1 MEAHGGGG
9 VMKIKTILAA
19 FGTMMLAG
27 ALAAPAGA
35 QTLKEMLYD
44 PGFLK
49 PIDSTLKVEKGQAAP
64 DFTLPAIS
72 GEKIQLS
79 QYRGKKNVVISFV
92 PAAFTPV
99 CSDQWPGY
107 NIARGL
113 FEQHDA
119 ILLGITVDSI
129 PALYAWTR
137 QMGSELWFP
146 VLSDFWPHGEVA
158 SKYGVLRSDGVSERA
173 LIFID
178 KKGIIRDIL
187 VADINQRPSLESCAI
202 ALDKLN
208 PK

>member
-1 MEAHGGGG
+1 
-9 VMKIKTILAA
+9 MKPMAAA
-19 FGTMMLAG
+19 FCGAMLLVAVCV
-27 ALAAPAGA
+27 PAGA
-35 QTLKEMLYD
+35 QSLRDTLYD

-49 PIDSTLKVEKGQAAP
+49 PTDSTLKVAVGQPAP
-64 DFTLPAIS
+64 DFALPSIA
-72 GEKIQLS
+72 GDTVRLS
-79 QYRGKKNVVISFV
+79 QFRGKKNVVISFV

-107 NIARGL
+107 NMARGL

-146 VLSDFWPHGEVA
+146 VLSDFWPHGAVA
-158 SKYGVLRSDGVSERA
+158 STFGLLRSDGVSERA

-178 KKGIIRDIL
+178 KEGVIRDIL
-187 VADINQRPSLESCAI
+187 VSDINTRPDLESCA
-202 ALDKLN
+202 LGLEKLN
-208 PK
+208 PKK

>member
-1 MEAHGGGG
+1 M
-9 VMKIKTILAA
+9 KTIVMAFAWRPGLLAV
-19 FGTMMLAG
+19 TV
-27 ALAAPAGA
+27 PSGA
-35 QTLKEMLYD
+35 QTLKDSIYN
-44 PGFLK
+44 PGVLK
-49 PIDSTLKVEKGQAAP
+49 PVDSTLKVKKGQTAP
-64 DFTLPAIS
+64 DFTLPSIS
-72 GEKIQLS
+72 GEKVRLS

-107 NIARGL
+107 NMARGL

-129 PALYAWTR
+129 PTLFAWTR

-146 VLSDFWPHGEVA
+146 VLSDFWPHGAVA
-158 SKYGVLRSDGVSERA
+158 SKYGLLRNDGVSERA

-187 VADINQRPSLESCAI
+187 VTDINKRPDLEYCAI
-202 ALDKLN
+202 ALDKLD
-208 PK
+208 KK